1 MRRLTLRQ
9 FRVFEAVARNL
20 SFSRAAEELHL
31 SQPAVSM
38 QIKGIETILGLP
50 LTEQLGKKIFLTEA
64 GREVLHA
71 SRAITA
77 RLDDLQAN
85 LAQLQGIDSGRL
97 NLAVTS
103 TVNAVATGILVRFR
117 GRHPGVSIH
126 LGVSNRESVLE
137 QLAAN
142 RIDLAIMGQVPHGLE
157 LEATRIMD
165 NPLVAIAP
173 PDHRFVQKKKVSL
186 RDLSS
191 EPFLVRE
198 AGSGTRA
205 AMTRFFAE
213 KGLELQSSMEMSS
226 NEAIKQAVQ
235 AGLGAGHPVAADAG
249 DGTGAEAARGASGRG
264 LSDHAPLVRRASR
277 RQAAVAGG
285 AGVQG
290 VCAQGCKR
298 RRAGGPSKLSR
309 PAQPVTLRPPGNAPD
324 RTGLLPPLGRGVRRW
339 QRLPDPRWQK
349 YCSAPPDRSD
359 PSCASR
365 RAPASSGPEDQLDA
379 IALAGAATRW
389 RTTSSPEASS
399 SLMPSPT
406 TSTYLAFS
414 GIRHGFQHASSK

>member
-9 FRVFEAVARNL
+9 FRVFEAVARHL

-38 QIKGIETILGLP
+38 QVRGIEVILGLP
-50 LTEQLGKKIFLTEA
+50 LTEQLGRKIFLTEA

-77 RLDDLQAN
+77 RLDDLQSN

-103 TVNAVATGILVRFR
+103 TVNAVATSILVRFR

-142 RIDLAIMGQVPHGLE
+142 RIDLAIMGQVPEGLE
-157 LEATRIMD
+157 LDAIRFMD
-165 NPLVAIAP
+165 NPLVVIAP
-173 PDHRFVQKKKVSL
+173 PDHPFAQKKKVSL

-213 KGLELQSSMEMSS
+213 KGLELHSSMEMSS

-235 AGLGAGHPVAADAG
+235 AGLGLGILSLQTLEMELALKRLAVLQVEGFPIMRHWYVVHRADKRLSPAAQAFKEFVLKDAS
-249 DGTGAEAARGASGRG
+249 TGVS
-264 LSDHAPLVRRASR
+264 
-277 RQAAVAGG
+277 
-285 AGVQG
+285 
-290 VCAQGCKR
+290 
-298 RRAGGPSKLSR
+298 
-309 PAQPVTLRPPGNAPD
+309 
-324 RTGLLPPLGRGVRRW
+324 GVRG
-339 QRLPDPRWQK
+339 D
-349 YCSAPPDRSD
+349 
-359 PSCASR
+359 
-365 RAPASSGPEDQLDA
+365 
-379 IALAGAATRW
+379 
-389 RTTSSPEASS
+389 
-399 SLMPSPT
+399 
-406 TSTYLAFS
+406 
-414 GIRHGFQHASSK
+414 